1 MKLNFVQN
9 LDFSASKNGNYLEA
23 VLQIVKYL
31 KTNEV
36 VTPHGKYWKASPEPG
51 NEYKGDLM
59 ITPKGLYA
67 GSAGI
72 GQFFLQLYDVTQD
85 EVYLQEAK
93 DAAEYI
99 LNTYEGK
106 QFFDNVLNGN
116 DGGIW
121 PVKGWGTSVYAS
133 PAGQAIFVEQLYEHT
148 GDPRYREFLIR
159 TADDSIAA
167 GVDDG
172 KTLHWS
178 TEADLMADG
187 SYAFFFLYVYRKTK
201 DKKYLDAAKKV
212 VAFTDTRIVHAK
224 EGGIYYKNVD
234 LTLVGWKSKE
244 SVFPNFSHGAA
255 GSAFLN
261 VLLYE
266 ETKEKAYLDKANEVV
281 KFLSAIVEGDE
292 NGALI
297 PYLYNPEKGRF
308 HDFYYLSTCHG
319 PVGTTLLFRKLF
331 DVTQNKENLEWVDL
345 LTKGILKTGAPLK
358 HTPGY
363 WNSYCLCCG
372 APGVLAHFV
381 KTAEV
386 LNDESYI
393 EQAKLTADK
402 LLGDSWNDDKGR
414 RWFAAWTRK
423 LPGFVETY
431 TGLYDGAA
439 GVGTALLYLY
449 AHEKG
454 IKIKTETVEYLFLN
468 PVKAA

>member
-1 MKLNFVQN
+1 MKLKFAGP
-9 LDFSASKNGNYLEA
+9 LGFSPKGDGDYLEA
-23 VLQIVKYL
+23 VLEIAKYL
-31 KTNEV
+31 KNNEV
-36 VTPHGKYWKASPEPG
+36 ETPQGKYWKLSPEPG
-51 NEYKGDLM
+51 NDYKGDLM
-59 ITPKGLYA
+59 LTPKSLYG

-72 GQFFLQLYDVTQD
+72 GQFFLQLFEVTGD
-85 EVYLQEAK
+85 KKFLEEAK

-106 QFFDNVLNGN
+106 DFFKNVLESDD

-121 PVKGWGTSVYAS
+121 PVKGWGTSVYAA
-133 PAGQAIFVEQLYEHT
+133 PAGGAIFLSQLAAHV
-148 GDPRYREFLIR
+148 DDSRYGKFL
-159 TADDSIAA
+159 TTVADDAISA
-167 GVDDG
+167 GKDDG

-178 TEADLMADG
+178 QEADLMADG
-187 SYAFFFLYVYRKTK
+187 SYAFFFLYVYRKTG
-201 DKKYLDAAKKV
+201 DKRYLEAAKKV

-234 LTLVGWKSKE
+234 LTLVGWKSKD
-244 SVFPNFSHGAA
+244 SAFPNFSHGAA
-255 GSAFLN
+255 GSAFIN

-266 ETKEKAYLDKANEVV
+266 ETKDASYLEKAKEVV

-297 PYLYNPEKGRF
+297 PYLYNPELGLF

-319 PVGTTLLFRKLF
+319 PVGTTLLFRKLY
-331 DVTQNKENLEWVDL
+331 DVTGDSSYLEWVDL
-345 LTKGILKTGAPLK
+345 LSKGILKTGAPLF
-358 HTPGY
+358 HSPGY

-372 APGVLAHFV
+372 APGVLTHFV

-386 LNDESYI
+386 LHNREYI
-393 EQAKLTADK
+393 REAKLTADK
-402 LLGDSWNDDKGR
+402 LLGDSWKDEKGR
-414 RWFAAWTRK
+414 RWYAAWTRK

-439 GVGTALLYLY
+439 GVGTSLLYLY

-454 IKIKTETVEYLFLN
+454 LKIKTETVEYLFLD
-468 PVKAA
+468 K

>member
-1 MKLNFVQN
+1 M
-9 LDFSASKNGNYLEA
+9 
-23 VLQIVKYL
+23 
-31 KTNEV
+31 
-36 VTPHGKYWKASPEPG
+36 
-51 NEYKGDLM
+51 
-59 ITPKGLYA
+59 
-67 GSAGI
+67 
-72 GQFFLQLYDVTQD
+72 
-85 EVYLQEAK
+85 
-93 DAAEYI
+93 
-99 LNTYEGK
+99 
-106 QFFDNVLNGN
+106 
-116 DGGIW
+116 
-121 PVKGWGTSVYAS
+121 
-133 PAGQAIFVEQLYEHT
+133 
-148 GDPRYREFLIR
+148 
-159 TADDSIAA
+159 
-167 GVDDG
+167 
-172 KTLHWS
+172 
-178 TEADLMADG
+178 
-187 SYAFFFLYVYRKTK
+187 
-201 DKKYLDAAKKV
+201 
-212 VAFTDTRIVHAK
+212 
-224 EGGIYYKNVD
+224 
-234 LTLVGWKSKE
+234 
-244 SVFPNFSHGAA
+244 
-255 GSAFLN
+255 
-261 VLLYE
+261 
-266 ETKEKAYLDKANEVV
+266 
-281 KFLSAIVEGDE
+281 
-292 NGALI
+292 I

-449 AHEKG
+449 AHEEG

>member
-9 LDFSASKNGNYLEA
+9 IALKTAKSTEDYLES

-31 KTNEV
+31 KNNEV
-36 VTPHGKYWKASPEPG
+36 VTPQGKYWKVSPEPG
-51 NEYKGDLM
+51 NEYAGDLM

-72 GQFFLQLYDVTQD
+72 GQFFLQLFEVTKD
-85 EVYLQEAK
+85 EQYLQEAK

-99 LNTYEGK
+99 LNTYEGVK
-106 QFFDNVLNGN
+106 FFKDVLEGAE
-116 DGGIW
+116 GGIW

-133 PAGQAIFVEQLYEHT
+133 PAGQAIFLDQLYAHVKDE
-148 GDPRYREFLIR
+148 RYRKFLIQS
-159 TADDSIAA
+159 ADDAIAA
-167 GVDDG
+167 GHDDG
-172 KTLHWS
+172 KILHWS

-187 SYAFFFLYVYRKTK
+187 SYAFFFLYVYRKTG
-201 DKKYLDAAKKV
+201 DEKYLEAAKRV
-212 VAFTDTRIVHAK
+212 VAFTDTRITHAK

-234 LTLVGWKSKE
+234 LTLVGWKSRE
-244 SVFPNFSHGAA
+244 SAFPNFSHGAA
-255 GSAFLN
+255 GTAFLN

-266 ETKEKAYLDKANEVV
+266 ETKDPAYLEKANEVV
-281 KFLSAIVEGDE
+281 KFLAAIAEGDE

-297 PYLYNPEKGRF
+297 PYLYNPELGRF

-319 PVGTTLLFRKLF
+319 PVGTSILFRKLY
-331 DVTQNKENLEWVDL
+331 DVTGDKENLQWVDI
-345 LTKGILKTGAPLK
+345 LTKGILKAGAPLK

-381 KTAEV
+381 KTAEA
-386 LNDESYI
+386 LGDKSYI
-393 EQAKLTADK
+393 EQAKITADK

-414 RWFAAWTRK
+414 RWYAAWTRK
-423 LPGFVETY
+423 IPGFVETY
-431 TGLYDGAA
+431 TGLYAGAA
-439 GVGTALLYLY
+439 GAASALLQLY

-454 IKIKTETVEYLFLN
+454 IKIQTETVEYLFL
-468 PVKAA
+468 K